1 MKLISVK
8 KSTRDRKKWMAEFC
22 ECKGESCCKKEQRKV
37 VHFGASGMDDYTIG
51 ATDEQRESYRARHA
65 SGKTA
70 KPDTADA
77 LSYYI
82 LWGDSK
88 SRTKNIKL
96 FKTKFNL

>member
-37 VHFGASGMDDYTIG
+37 VHFGQENADDYTIG
-51 ATDEQRESYRARHA
+51 ATDQQRENYRARHA

-82 LWGDSK
+82 LWNSK
-88 SRTKNIKL
+88 SRTKNIKDY
-96 FKTKFNL
+96 KKKFNL

>member
-1 MKLISVK
+1 MKLINVK
-8 KSTRDRKKWMAEFC
+8 KSTRATKKWMAEFC
-22 ECKGESCCKKEQRKV
+22 ECKGESCCKKEERKV
-37 VHFGASGMDDYTIG
+37 VHFGAEGMDDYTIG
-51 ATDEQRESYRARHA
+51 ATDTQRESYRARHA

-70 KPDTADA
+70 KPDTPNA

-88 SRTKNIKL
+88 SRLQNIKI

>member
-1 MKLISVK
+1 MKLVSVK

-22 ECKGESCCKKEQRKV
+22 ECKGESCCKKEERKV
-37 VHFGASGMDDYTIG
+37 VHFGATGYTDYTIG
-51 ATDEQRESYRARHA
+51 ATDQQRENYRARHA

-82 LWGDSK
+82 LWNSK

-96 FKTKFNL
+96 FKMKFNL

>member
-1 MKLISVK
+1 MKLVSVK

-22 ECKGESCCKKEQRKV
+22 ECKGESCCKKEERKV
-37 VHFGASGMDDYTIG
+37 VHFGATGYTDYTIG
-51 ATDEQRESYRARHA
+51 ATDQQRENYRARHA

-70 KPDTADA
+70 KPDTADV
-77 LSYYI
+77 SYYI

-96 FKTKFNL
+96 FKMKFNL

>member
-1 MKLISVK
+1 MKLITVK

-37 VHFGASGMDDYTIG
+37 VHFGAAGMDDYTIG
-51 ATDEQRESYRARHA
+51 ATDQQRDSYRARHA

-70 KPDTADA
+70 KPDTPDA

-88 SRTKNIKL
+88 SRTKNIKDY
-96 FKTKFNL
+96 KNKFNL